1 MISKLRV
8 FLEMIKFEHTLFA
21 LPFAFVGAIL
31 GAVTME
37 KRLPEWSECGWILL
51 AMVGARTAAM
61 GLNRVIDKAIDGR
74 NPRTA
79 MRAIPAGLLKSKDVL
94 IFIVI
99 SLILLFWAA
108 SQLNSLSL
116 KLLPLAVFLLVFYS
130 YTKRFTW
137 ACHIVLGL
145 TIGLA
150 PLGGW
155 VAVTGSVTWTAIIL
169 YVTVALWTAGFDV
182 IYACQDVDFDRKEG
196 LHSIPARFGI
206 SRALGIARMLH
217 ALTAAGFALLL
228 ILTDLSW
235 WYFAGM
241 VVAAVLLLYEHRMVK
256 PNDLSKLNAA
266 FFTMNGVLS
275 AVIFV
280 FTFIDLVVMKT
291 WQS

>member
-1 MISKLRV
+1 MMSKLRI

-37 KRLPEWSECGWILL
+37 ARLPEWSECGWILL
-51 AMVGARTAAM
+51 AMIGARTAAM
-61 GLNRVIDKAIDGR
+61 GLNRVIDKSIDKR

-79 MRAIPAGLLKSKDVL
+79 MRAIPAGLLKSKDVVL
-94 IFIVI
+94 FIII
-99 SLILLFWAA
+99 SFVLLFWAA
-108 SQLNSLSL
+108 SQLNSLSM
-116 KLLPLAVFLLVFYS
+116 KLLPLAVFFLVIYS

-155 VAVTGSVTWTAIIL
+155 VAVTGSVTWTSIIL
-169 YVTVALWTAGFDV
+169 YLTVALWTAGFDV
-182 IYACQDVDFDRKEG
+182 IYACQDVEIDRKEG

-217 ALTAAGFALLL
+217 AITAAGFAALLV
-228 ILTDLSW
+228 ITDLSW
-235 WYFAGM
+235 WYFAGTI
-241 VVAAVLLLYEHRMVK
+241 VAAALLLYEHRLVK

-280 FTFIDLVVMKT
+280 FTFVDLVVVRA
-291 WQS
+291 W

>member
-61 GLNRVIDKAIDGR
+61 GLNRVIDKAIDAR

-99 SLILLFWAA
+99 SFVLLFWAA
-108 SQLNSLSL
+108 SQLNSLSM

-155 VAVTGSVTWTAIIL
+155 VAVTGSMTWTAIIL
-169 YVTVALWTAGFDV
+169 YITVALWTAGFDV
-182 IYACQDVDFDRKEG
+182 IYACQDVEFDLKEG
-196 LHSIPARFGI
+196 LHSVPARFGI

-228 ILTDLSW
+228 ILTALSW

-241 VVAAVLLLYEHRMVK
+241 VVAAGLLLYEHRLVK

-280 FTFIDLVVMKT
+280 FTFIDLVVMRT
-291 WQS
+291 WKS

>member
-1 MISKLRV
+1 MMSKVRI

-31 GAVTME
+31 GAVTVE
-37 KRLPEWSECGWILL
+37 KRLPDWSECGWILL

-61 GLNRVIDKAIDGR
+61 GLNRLIDRAIDER

-79 MRAIPAGLLKSKDVL
+79 MRAIPAGLLKSKDV
-94 IFIVI
+94 IIYIII
-99 SLILLFWAA
+99 SFILLFWAA
-108 SQLNSLSL
+108 AQLNSLAV
-116 KLLPLAVFLLVFYS
+116 KLLPLTVFFLVIYS

-137 ACHIVLGL
+137 ACHLVLGL

-155 VAVTGSVTWTAIIL
+155 VAVTGGMTWTAIIL
-169 YVTVALWTAGFDV
+169 YITVALWTAGFDT
-182 IYACQDVDFDRKEG
+182 IYACQDVEIDRKEG
-196 LHSIPARFGI
+196 LYSIPARFGI
-206 SRALGIARMLH
+206 ARALGIARMLH

-228 ILTDLSW
+228 IMTDLSW
-235 WYFAGM
+235 WYFAGTIIS
-241 VVAAVLLLYEHRMVK
+241 AAILLYEHRLVK

-280 FTFIDLVVMKT
+280 FTFIDLVVVRS
-291 WQS
+291 W

>member
-1 MISKLRV
+1 MISKLRT

-37 KRLPEWSECGWILL
+37 KRLPDLSECGWILL

-61 GLNRVIDKAIDGR
+61 GLNRVIDKAIDKR

-79 MRAIPAGLLKSKDVL
+79 MRAIPAGLLKSKEVI
-94 IFIVI
+94 IFIII
-99 SLILLFWAA
+99 SFILLFWAT
-108 SQLNSLSL
+108 SQLNSLSV

-155 VAVTGSVTWTAIIL
+155 VAVTGSITWTSLIL
-169 YVTVALWTAGFDV
+169 YITVALWTAGFDV

-196 LHSIPARFGI
+196 LHSIPAKFGI

-235 WYFAGM
+235 WYFAGT
-241 VVAAVLLLYEHRMVK
+241 VVAGVLLLYEHRLVK
-256 PNDLSKLNAA
+256 PDDLSKLNAA

-275 AVIFV
+275 AVLFI
-280 FTFIDLVVMKT
+280 FTFIDLVVMRN
-291 WQS
+291 W